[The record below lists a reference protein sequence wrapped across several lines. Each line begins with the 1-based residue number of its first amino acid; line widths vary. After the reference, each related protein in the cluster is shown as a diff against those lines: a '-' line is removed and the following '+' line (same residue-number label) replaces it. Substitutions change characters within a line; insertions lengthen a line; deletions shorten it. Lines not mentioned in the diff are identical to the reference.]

1 MKECSSQLKQHYLQY
16 YELDKIFP
24 QSLHNQIFCRYYK
37 KDEYLCLE
45 NEPISELYFVVKGK
59 TKVIH
64 SMENGKQSMVTFDT
78 PLSILGEIEF
88 MLDVESQNALQ
99 AVEDTIVLGIS
110 YQYKQQLIQYHPFL
124 YFVSQYVCH
133 KIIRN
138 DQNNSINQIYTVSQ
152 RLCSYIVSKTENHL
166 FHDNYTHLAEYLG
179 CSHRQ
184 LLRVLKSLCDQN
196 ILRKT
201 GKGYEIID
209 ETTLEQLA
217 AENYQLHLKK

>member
-201 GKGYEIID
+201 DKGYEIID